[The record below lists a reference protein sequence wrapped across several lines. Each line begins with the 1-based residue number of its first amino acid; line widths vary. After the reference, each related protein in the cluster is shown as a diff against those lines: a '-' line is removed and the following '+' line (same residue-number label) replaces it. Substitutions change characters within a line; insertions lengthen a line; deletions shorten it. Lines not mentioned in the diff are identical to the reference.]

1 MLASIPSP
9 SFNVFDVGP
18 LTIHIY
24 GILMGIAVGTAY
36 VVLARRYE
44 KLGGDRRVAE
54 SAGFWCIVIG
64 FIGARLAYVL
74 PRLDNYSDDWLGVFR
89 MWEGGIALFGGLTF
103 GAAAAVF
110 VVRRRRGNFWVFADA
125 AAVALPGGQAIG
137 RWGNYFNQELFGTP
151 TTLPWGLAIDPENR
165 PRQVPRRRD
174 LPPHLPV
181 RDAVEHR
188 HHRAP
193 AVAGA
198 APQVAP
204 GHPLRPLRGPV
215 LGGPLPA
222 GAHPHRLPVPLPG
235 AEPQWVVLAP
245 GGPGGL
251 RPALVDPAP
260 PEAPAA
266 GAPLAG
272 DAGAAVGDGEARDE
286 EGGDGVMEVCGGGG
300 SASSPPG
307 SRPAAGVSHGSGPPT
322 PCRQAPEFG
331 VAVAA
336 ARDEQQRHRRGDGGD
351 PHHAPTLPGTL
362 LPRLEPERSPKG
374 ELATASRS
382 TSLWP
387 GRPPTPWA
395 APRP

>member
-9 SFNVFDVGP
+9 SFNVFDLGP

-125 AAVALPGGQAIG
+125 AAVALPAAQAIG

-165 PRQVPRRRD
+165 PAKYLDAATFHPTFLYEMLWNIGIIVLLLWLERHRKLRRGVLFGLYLVLYSVARFLLELIRTDSPARYLGLSRNGWYSLLVVLLGLGVLWWVTRRR
-174 LPPHLPV
+174 PAGEEAAGPAGGEQEA
-181 RDAVEHR
+181 READAGPSGASVP
-188 HHRAP
+188 AVGP
-193 AVAGA
+193 AVAEGED
-198 APQVAP
+198 PP
-204 GHPLRPLRGPV
+204 G
-215 LGGPLPA
+215 
-222 GAHPHRLPVPLPG
+222 
-235 AEPQWVVLAP
+235 
-245 GGPGGL
+245 
-251 RPALVDPAP
+251 
-260 PEAPAA
+260 
-266 GAPLAG
+266 
-272 DAGAAVGDGEARDE
+272 
-286 EGGDGVMEVCGGGG
+286 EGGAGEE
-300 SASSPPG
+300 SAE
-307 SRPAAGVSHGSGPPT
+307 A
-322 PCRQAPEFG
+322 
-331 VAVAA
+331 
-336 ARDEQQRHRRGDGGD
+336 
-351 PHHAPTLPGTL
+351 
-362 LPRLEPERSPKG
+362 
-374 ELATASRS
+374 
-382 TSLWP
+382 
-387 GRPPTPWA
+387 
-395 APRP
+395 